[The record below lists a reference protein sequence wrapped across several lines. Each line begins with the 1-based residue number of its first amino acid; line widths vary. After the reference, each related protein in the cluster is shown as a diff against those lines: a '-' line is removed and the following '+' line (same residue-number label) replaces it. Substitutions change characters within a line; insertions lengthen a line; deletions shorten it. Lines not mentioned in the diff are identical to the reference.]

1 MNSPQGIPGE
11 KVEELLDRLFY
22 QEETLSSALPPQ
34 LPAAGPLCAEEES
47 WRRIASGEMRDDA
60 AQLLIEHA
68 AECRRCG
75 GILHFWTD
83 ILAKEQTAEESAA
96 LSKLASAKPGWEERI
111 TKQLAEPRPSTA
123 PRSRLLWPV
132 SIGSAAALA
141 ASIFFVFF
149 YRSFNAQPSPERL
162 LAEAYT
168 GQRIMDARIPLAGF
182 AAIVPSHHQRA
193 AGSSSSTLNNSVP
206 LLEARAAI
214 NQALMKT
221 PEDPH
226 WLLLEARAD
235 LLSENYDAAI
245 DTLKRLLAVDP
256 ANVPALTDLASAYIM
271 RSKATDVA
279 SDQATALDYLEQAK
293 RIDPNNT
300 IVLYNEAVVLS
311 DLFQYNNAIEV
322 WKKFL
327 TVEHDPAWLSDGKR
341 RLSEI
346 NARQAQKIKE
356 QSRLDPFLKDSDGML
371 YLARS
376 PDLVA
381 SYDEELSTLHLPA
394 LLLTAFPTSTDT
406 TCSADCLAARTL
418 LHSIATS
425 LEKHHQDSWLADL
438 LSQTSSPGFPEAVNP
453 LARSIREGA
462 QSDFGDGLADAQKAS
477 QFFTQ
482 IGNTAGR
489 DRAGVELIY
498 GYEHLLRDRDCL
510 QTAKEVSADLE
521 KAHSPWMTA
530 QFWADDMACN
540 TQENNFSEAMTDL
553 NRSLQVSA
561 VSGYRILHLRAIGFL
576 ASLEESI
583 GNRNRDW
590 TLNLQGLRTYWF
602 GNYPAIRSNQF
613 YSELSYLEE
622 SGPRPFTSVLFHRE
636 TLQVVSSMNSP
647 QYVNIDHFLLV
658 QAEIRA
664 GEVNEA
670 AQELK
675 VAEVEFETLPNHE
688 ALQNYLPDM
697 QIAVAEAYLG
707 RGQTGPASRMLS
719 GVAIR
724 IANSGNRDMQLHYEA
739 AMGHLLLLE
748 GNRVQADAQLTQAIA
763 LAEQGYQQTQG
774 FEDRL
779 AWIERARPSY
789 AALAL
794 LRLHNGISPVHALA
808 IWERYRVLSSGNSLK
823 RWCPLKN
830 DLECLVPALEAS
842 RQHLSHATVF
852 GSLRFDS
859 TLLLWTMNDH
869 GIHTREIAIEPN
881 RFDLLSKTF
890 AEMLETPQ
898 SREASLRFYG
908 RRLAGTLLEPVA
920 ADLNSERTLIFD
932 LDDSL
937 EFLPVAA
944 LPWREGYL
952 GTEFSLSMVHSLLV
966 SGDMPQTLA
975 GTGASLVVGASLPDT
990 SASIEAE
997 PLPEAATEARTVAG
1011 FLKHPHLLTG
1021 SEATAASFRNAA
1033 DHASLIH
1040 FAGHTNFFD
1049 GNTRLLFARSASAA
1063 MPQSWLD
1070 VNDFRG
1076 HRFADCS
1083 LVVLSAC
1090 STGRGADREA
1100 DDTQDL
1106 VQTFVADGVRQVVA
1120 THWDVDSA
1128 AAVPLMKTFYSN
1140 LAKGE
1145 TVTGSLLQA
1154 ERTVRGMAEYSH
1166 PYYWAPYYTVGLDRP
1181 MFKELL
1187 HE

>member
-22 QEETLSSALPPQ
+22 QENQAGGLPPQ
-34 LPAAGPLCAEEES
+34 LPAAGPLCADEES
-47 WRRIASGEMRDDA
+47 WRRVAAGEMRDDA

-75 GILHFWTD
+75 GILHFWTG
-83 ILAKEQTAEESAA
+83 ILAKDQSAEESAA
-96 LSKLASAKPGWEERI
+96 LGKLASAKPGWQERI
-111 TKQLAEPRPSTA
+111 AKQLAESRPSSSSS
-123 PRSRLLWPV
+123 RHRLLWPV
-132 SIGSAAALA
+132 SMGVAAALA
-141 ASIFFVFF
+141 ASVFFAFF

-182 AAIVPSHHQRA
+182 ASVVPSHHQRA
-193 AGSSSSTLNNSVP
+193 AGSPNALNDSVP

-235 LLSENYDAAI
+235 LLGENYDAAI

-293 RIDPNNT
+293 RLDPNNT
-300 IVLYNEAVVLS
+300 VVLYNEAVVLS
-311 DLFQYNNAIEV
+311 DLFQYNNAIEI
-322 WKKFL
+322 WKKFISA
-327 TVEHDPAWLSDGKR
+327 EHDPAWQADGKR
-341 RLSEI
+341 RLAEI
-346 NARQAQKIKE
+346 DARQAQKIKE
-356 QSRLDPFLKDSDGML
+356 QSRLDPFLKDAEGML
-371 YLARS
+371 YLARG
-376 PDLVA
+376 PDLVLN
-381 SYDEELSTLHLPA
+381 YDEELSTLHLPA
-394 LLLTAFPTSTDT
+394 LLLTAFPSQPNTA
-406 TCSADCLAARTL
+406 CSADCSAARAL
-418 LHSIATS
+418 LHTIATS
-425 LEKHHQDSWLADL
+425 LEKHHQDNWLTGL
-438 LSQTSSPGFPEAVNP
+438 LSQTSSPDFPEAVNL

-462 QSDFGDGLADAQKAS
+462 QSDFGDGLADAQKATRL
-477 QFFTQ
+477 FTQ

-489 DRAGVELIY
+489 NRAGLELIY
-498 GYEHLLRDRDCL
+498 SYEHLLRDRDCL
-510 QTAKEVSADLE
+510 QAAKEIAANLE
-521 KAHSPWMTA
+521 QAHSPWMAA
-530 QFWADDMACN
+530 QFWADESACHSQKN
-540 TQENNFSEAMTDL
+540 DFSGAIASL
-553 NRSLQVSA
+553 NRSLQISA
-561 VSGYRILHLRAIGFL
+561 ASGYRIVHLRAVGFS
-576 ASLEESI
+576 ATVEESI
-583 GNRNRDW
+583 GNRNQGW
-590 TLNLQGLRTYWF
+590 VLNLRGLKTYWN
-602 GNYPAIRSNQF
+602 GNYPIIRSNQF

-622 SGPRPFTSVLFHRE
+622 SGPRPFASVLFHRE
-636 TLQVVSSMNSP
+636 TLQAVSRMNSP
-647 QYVNIDHFLLV
+647 QYVNSDHFLLV
-658 QAEIRA
+658 KAEIRA
-664 GEVNEA
+664 GEVDEA

-675 VAEVEFETLPNHE
+675 VAEAEFETLPDHE
-688 ALQNYLPDM
+688 ALQSSMADV
-697 QIAVAEAYLG
+697 QIAVAEAYMG
-707 RGQTGPASRMLS
+707 HGQTEQASRMLS
-719 GVAIR
+719 AVAAR
-724 IANSGNRDMQLHYEA
+724 IANSGMQLRYEA
-739 AMGHLLLLE
+739 AMGHLTILE
-748 GNRVQADAQLTQAIA
+748 GNRGQADTQLAQAIA

-789 AALAL
+789 AALTL
-794 LRLHNGISPVHALA
+794 LRLHSGASPVHALA
-808 IWERYRVLSSGNSLK
+808 IWERYRVLSSGDSLK
-823 RWCPLKN
+823 RWCPLTN
-830 DLECLVPALEAS
+830 DLECLAPALEAR

-908 RRLAGTLLEPVA
+908 RRLATTLLEPIA

-937 EFLPVAA
+937 EFVPVAA
-944 LPWREGYL
+944 LPWRDGYL
-952 GTEFSLSMVHSLLV
+952 GTTFALSTVHSLLASGEQSQAPV
-966 SGDMPQTLA
+966 S
-975 GTGASLVVGASLPDT
+975 TGPGLIVGASLPDT
-990 SASIEAE
+990 SDGIEAV

-1011 FLKHPHLLTG
+1011 FVNHPHLLAG

-1040 FAGHTNFFD
+1040 FAGHTSFFD
-1049 GNTRLLFARSASAA
+1049 GSTRLLFARSTSAA
-1063 MPQSWLD
+1063 TPQSWLD
-1070 VNDFRG
+1070 VDDFRG

-1090 STGRGADREA
+1090 STGEDAEREA
-1100 DDTQDL
+1100 DDTRDL
-1106 VQTFVADGVRQVVA
+1106 VHTLIADGARQVVA

-1128 AAVPLMKTFYSN
+1128 AAVPLMKTFYSS

-1166 PYYWAPYYTVGLDRP
+1166 PYYWAPYYAVGLDRP
-1181 MFKELL
+1181 MPKELL

>member
-1 MNSPQGIPGE
+1 MNSPQGIPSE

-22 QEETLSSALPPQ
+22 QENQGGGLPPQ
-34 LPAAGPLCAEEES
+34 LPAPGPLCADEES

-75 GILHFWTD
+75 GILHFWTS
-83 ILAKEQTAEESAA
+83 ILTKEQTAEESTA
-96 LSKLASAKPGWEERI
+96 LAKLASAKPGWQERI
-111 TKQLAEPRPSTA
+111 TKQLAESRPSSSSS
-123 PRSRLLWPV
+123 RSRLLWPV

-149 YRSFNAQPSPERL
+149 YRSFNTQPSPERL

-182 AAIVPSHHQRA
+182 AAVVPSHHQRA
-193 AGSSSSTLNNSVP
+193 AGSSSTLNDSVP

-226 WLLLEARAD
+226 WLLLQARSD
-235 LLSENYDAAI
+235 LLGENYDAAI

-300 IVLYNEAVVLS
+300 VVLYNEAVVLG

-327 TVEHDPAWLSDGKR
+327 SVEHDPAWLADGKR
-341 RLSEI
+341 RMAEI

-356 QSRLDPFLKDSDGML
+356 QSRLDPFLKDAEGML

-381 SYDEELSTLHLPA
+381 NYDEELSTLGLPA
-394 LLLTAFPTSTDT
+394 LLLTAFPFQPDT
-406 TCSADCLAARTL
+406 NCSADCTAARTL
-418 LHSIATS
+418 LHTIAAS
-425 LEKHHQDSWLADL
+425 LEKHHQDSWISGL
-438 LSQTSSPGFPEAVNP
+438 LSQTSSPGFPEAVSL

-462 QSDFGDGLADAQKAS
+462 QSDFGDGLADAQKSS
-477 QFFTQ
+477 QLFTH
-482 IGNTAGR
+482 IGNTAGQN
-489 DRAGVELIY
+489 RAGIELIY

-510 QTAKEVSADLE
+510 QAAKGVAANLE

-530 QFWADDMACN
+530 QFWADESACRS
-540 TQENNFSEAMTDL
+540 QENDFAGAVASL
-553 NRSLQVSA
+553 KRSLQASLTA
-561 VSGYRILHLRAIGFL
+561 DYRIVHLRAMGFL
-576 ASLEESI
+576 ATVEVRV
-583 GNRNRDW
+583 GNLNMGW
-590 TLNLQGLRTYWF
+590 ALNLQGLKAYWN
-602 GNYPAIRSNQF
+602 GNYPIIRSNQF

-622 SGPRPFTSVLFHRE
+622 SSPRPFTSVLFHRE
-636 TLQVVSSMNSP
+636 ALSVVSLMNSP
-647 QYVNIDHFLLV
+647 QFVNGDRFLLV
-658 QAEIRA
+658 KAEIRA
-664 GEVNEA
+664 DEMNEA
-670 AQELK
+670 VRDLKSAQI
-675 VAEVEFETLPNHE
+675 EFEALPNHK
-688 ALQNYLPDM
+688 ALLGLLANI
-697 QIAVAEAYLG
+697 QILVAEAYLG
-707 RGQTGPASRMLS
+707 HGQTYLALEMLENAADRLS
-719 GVAIR
+719 
-724 IANSGNRDMQLHYEA
+724 NTDNRDLQLRYA
-739 AMGHLLLLE
+739 TAMGHLAFLE
-748 GNRVQADAQLTQAIA
+748 DHREQADAQLTHAIE
-763 LAEQGYQQTQG
+763 LAEQGYQETQG

-779 AWIERARPSY
+779 AWIERARSSY
-789 AALAL
+789 AALTL
-794 LRLHNGISPVHALA
+794 LRLHNGASPVHALA
-808 IWERYRVLSSGNSLK
+808 IWERYRVLSSGVPLK
-823 RWCPLKN
+823 HWCPLN
-830 DLECLVPALEAS
+830 GDLECLAPNLEAS
-842 RQHLSHATVF
+842 RQRLSHATVF
-852 GSLRFDS
+852 GSLRLDS

-869 GIHTREIAIEPN
+869 GIHTREIAIEPS

-908 RRLAGTLLEPVA
+908 RRLASTLLEPVA

-966 SGDMPQTLA
+966 SGEQPQAPA
-975 GTGASLVVGASLPDT
+975 GTGQSLVAGASLPDT
-990 SASIEAE
+990 SDGIEAV

-1011 FLKHPHLLTG
+1011 FLNHPHLLAG

-1049 GNTRLLFARSASAA
+1049 GTTRLLFARSASTVR
-1063 MPQSWLD
+1063 PQSWLD

-1076 HRFADCS
+1076 HRFTDCS

-1090 STGRGADREA
+1090 STGNGSEREA
-1100 DDTQDL
+1100 DGTRGL
-1106 VQTFVADGVRQVVA
+1106 VQTFIADGAQQVIA

-1128 AAVPLMKTFYSN
+1128 AAVPLMKTFYSS

-1166 PYYWAPYYTVGLDRP
+1166 PYYWAPYYAVGLDRP
-1181 MFKELL
+1181 MPKELL

>member
-22 QEETLSSALPPQ
+22 QENQAGGLPPQ
-34 LPAAGPLCAEEES
+34 LPAAGPLCADEES
-47 WRRIASGEMRDDA
+47 WRRVAAGEMRDDA

-75 GILHFWTD
+75 GILHFWTG

-96 LSKLASAKPGWEERI
+96 LGKLASAKSGWQERI
-111 TKQLAEPRPSTA
+111 VKQLAEPRPPSSS
-123 PRSRLLWPV
+123 RHRLLWPV
-132 SIGSAAALA
+132 SMGAAAALA

-149 YRSFNAQPSPERL
+149 YRSFNTQPSPERL

-182 AAIVPSHHQRA
+182 AAIVPAHHQRA
-193 AGSSSSTLNNSVP
+193 AGSPNTLNDSVP

-235 LLSENYDAAI
+235 LLGENYDAAI

-271 RSKATDVA
+271 RSKETDVA

-300 IVLYNEAVVLS
+300 VVLYNEAVVLS

-322 WKKFL
+322 WKKFIS
-327 TVEHDPAWLSDGKR
+327 VEHDPAWQADGKR
-341 RLSEI
+341 RLAEI
-346 NARQAQKIKE
+346 DARQTQKVKE
-356 QSRLDPFLKDSDGML
+356 QSRLDPFLKDAEGML
-371 YLARS
+371 YLARG
-376 PDLVA
+376 PDLVLN
-381 SYDEELSTLHLPA
+381 YDEELSTLHLPA
-394 LLLTAFPTSTDT
+394 LLLTAFPSQPNTA
-406 TCSADCLAARTL
+406 CSADCSAARAL
-418 LHSIATS
+418 LHTIATS
-425 LEKHHQDSWLADL
+425 LEKHHQDNWLAGL
-438 LSQTSSPGFPEAVNP
+438 LSQTSSPDFPEAVNL
-453 LARSIREGA
+453 LANSIREGA
-462 QSDFGDGLADAQKAS
+462 QSDFGDGLADAQKS
-477 QFFTQ
+477 SRLFTQ
-482 IGNTAGR
+482 IGNTAGKN
-489 DRAGVELIY
+489 RAGLELIY
-498 GYEHLLRDRDCL
+498 SYEHLLRDRDCL
-510 QTAKEVSADLE
+510 LAAKEVAANLE
-521 KAHSPWMTA
+521 KAHSPWMSA
-530 QFWADDMACN
+530 QFWADESACHS
-540 TQENNFSEAMTDL
+540 QENDFAGAIASL
-553 NRSLQVSA
+553 KRSMQVSA
-561 VSGYRILHLRAIGFL
+561 AAGYQIVHMRTSGFL
-576 ASLEESI
+576 AALEQI
-583 GNRNRDW
+583 VGNRNLAW
-590 TLNLQGLRTYWF
+590 QLNLQGLRSYWE
-602 GNYPAIRSNQF
+602 GNYPAIRVNQF
-613 YSELSYLEE
+613 YNNLSYAEE
-622 SGPRPFTSVLFHRE
+622 TGARTFASVLIHRE
-636 TLQVVSSMNSP
+636 LLQVISHLNSP
-647 QYVNIDHFLLV
+647 QFMNIDRFLLV
-658 QAEIRA
+658 KAEIRA
-664 GEVNEA
+664 GEIDEA

-675 VAEVEFETLPNHE
+675 SAQAEFETLPDRD
-688 ALQNYLPDM
+688 ALLGLLADM
-697 QIAVAEAYLG
+697 RVLVAEAYLG
-707 RGQTGPASRMLS
+707 HKQTYLASEMLTNIE
-719 GVAIR
+719 IR
-724 IANSGNRDMQLHYEA
+724 ISNTDNRDLELHYAA
-739 AMGHLLLLE
+739 AMGHLAFLQGDHE
-748 GNRVQADAQLTQAIA
+748 QANAQLAHAIA
-763 LAEQGYQQTQG
+763 LAEQGYLRTKG
-774 FEDRL
+774 PEDRL
-779 AWIERARPSY
+779 AWIEQARPIY
-789 AALAL
+789 AALTL
-794 LRLHNGISPVHALA
+794 LRLHSGASPVHALA
-808 IWERYRVLSSGNSLK
+808 IWERYRVLSSGDSLK

-830 DLECLVPALEAS
+830 DLECLAPALEAR
-842 RQHLSHATVF
+842 RQHLSHATVL

-869 GIHTREIAIEPN
+869 GVHTREIAIEPN

-937 EFLPVAA
+937 EFVPVAA

-952 GTEFSLSMVHSLLV
+952 GTEFALSTVHSLLA
-966 SGDMPQTLA
+966 SGEQPQA
-975 GTGASLVVGASLPDT
+975 PASTGPSLIVGASLPDT
-990 SASIEAE
+990 SDGIEAE

-1011 FLKHPHLLTG
+1011 FVNRPHLLAG
-1021 SEATAASFRNAA
+1021 SEATAASFRDAA

-1040 FAGHTNFFD
+1040 FAGHTSFFD
-1049 GNTRLLFARSASAA
+1049 GSTRLLFARSTSAA
-1063 MPQSWLD
+1063 RPQSWLD

-1090 STGRGADREA
+1090 STGKGAEREA
-1100 DDTQDL
+1100 DDTKGL
-1106 VQTFVADGVRQVVA
+1106 VQTFLADGARQVVA

-1128 AAVPLMKTFYSN
+1128 AAVPLMKTFYSS

-1166 PYYWAPYYTVGLDRP
+1166 PYYWAPYYAVGLDRP
-1181 MFKELL
+1181 MPKELL